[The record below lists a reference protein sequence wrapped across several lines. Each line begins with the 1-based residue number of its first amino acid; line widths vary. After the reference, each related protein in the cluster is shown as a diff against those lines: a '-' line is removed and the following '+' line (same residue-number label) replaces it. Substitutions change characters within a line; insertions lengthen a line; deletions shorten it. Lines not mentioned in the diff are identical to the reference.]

1 MRSTTSSA
9 AGSRTRAWSPAAPR
23 PTSAWSRSIELP
35 DHPFFVASQFHP
47 EFNSRPTRPE
57 PLFREFVGAA
67 ARARGGTAAGE
78 ADEPEAE
85 AADRRRGR
93 RRPPLRLS
101 RAGAHSLPRESM
113 ERGEAVVREVWS
125 RWNSGDRDIDER
137 LIDPDCEVHSA
148 LAQRVYRGPDEVREW
163 MGEIDDQ
170 FDDWDLSI
178 DEVSAIDADRLLV
191 AEGSDGRGRKSGI
204 DLDEPAAWIIG
215 MRGERMWNI
224 RNFIGRDALEQARS
238 EAAVTEK

>member
-1 MRSTTSSA
+1 
-9 AGSRTRAWSPAAPR
+9 
-23 PTSAWSRSIELP
+23 
-35 DHPFFVASQFHP
+35 
-47 EFNSRPTRPE
+47 
-57 PLFREFVGAA
+57 
-67 ARARGGTAAGE
+67 
-78 ADEPEAE
+78 
-85 AADRRRGR
+85 
-93 RRPPLRLS
+93 
-101 RAGAHSLPRESM
+101 M

-148 LAQRVYRGPDEVREW
+148 LAKRVYRGPDEVREW

-191 AEGSDGRGRKSGI
+191 AGGIHGRGRKSGI

-215 MRGERMWNI
+215 MRGERMWSI